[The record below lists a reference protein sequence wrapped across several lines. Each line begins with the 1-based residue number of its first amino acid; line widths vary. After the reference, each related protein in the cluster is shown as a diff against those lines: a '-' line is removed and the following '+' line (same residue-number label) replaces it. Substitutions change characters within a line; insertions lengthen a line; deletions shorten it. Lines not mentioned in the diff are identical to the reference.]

1 MFFIFCPSLLEHLYY
16 NIGTNV
22 FQVVMLHKVKINF
35 LSILLLATF
44 GKNVKFWKRPE
55 IVFKNCFNTL
65 KRKNAPITS
74 QKGAPKNGSKIIC
87 SHSWNLLEIYFI
99 FYKPVFNFWIK
110 ITIVIKPHQ
119 KINIAF

>member
-16 NIGTNV
+16 NIGTSI
-22 FQVVMLHKVKINF
+22 FQVVMLHKVKAIF
-35 LSILLLATF
+35 LFILLLATF

-65 KRKNAPITS
+65 KRKIAPITS

-99 FYKPVFNFWIK
+99 FYKTAFNFWIK
-110 ITIVIKPHQ
+110 ITIVIKPRQ